1 MAQQVQE
8 FRLETCRLA
17 EIVQGEDF
25 QAALAKGVIPG
36 CLAIQVGELKGHG
49 YFADDEFVDSVL
61 VAVQRADA
69 AREKG
74 VRLGYT
80 HYDGWVHS
88 DPLEIYMGRARN
100 PRREGDQVR
109 VDCHI
114 LRGASKAH
122 REKVL
127 GMAEDDPAAL
137 GLSIAGTRD
146 VLAETNFVLAH
157 RDAEGNFKSP
167 DSRNPRNLPHM
178 RLRSL
183 SGIDF
188 VGDPAS
194 SNQGLLSALA
204 GSRVEEIARALCDP
218 TAPEVA
224 GLSELR
230 HAVQQQLNQQ
240 GTTLP
245 RAPQEVPMSAPNAT
259 GAEDARL
266 AAAADPGAANADVL
280 ALNAKIEALTLANEQ
295 ERQRREASDQRVA
308 QLELRQRRNE
318 AEVWASEN
326 MALVPGLSL
335 AQKADL
341 LVGLSILPEQLG
353 TLVLAAFQGANEA
366 IKASSHAVIGAP
378 ADARAV
384 AAAAGAGGIQ
394 GELAERVARLKAQP
408 QFASASDVDLMVVA
422 LRQDPDF
429 ERRYTD
435 ASVVSIGGGK

>member
-1 MAQQVQE
+1 MAQQSQE

-17 EIVQGEDF
+17 EISPGEDF
-25 QAALAKGVIPG
+25 SAALAKGVIPG
-36 CLAIQVGELKGHG
+36 CLAIQVGELKGWE

-61 VAVQRADA
+61 AAAQRADGG
-69 AREKG
+69 REKG
-74 VRLGYT
+74 LRLGYT
-80 HYDGWVHS
+80 HFDGWVHS

-109 VDCHI
+109 IDCHI
-114 LRGASKAH
+114 LRGASKEH

-137 GLSIAGTRD
+137 GLSISGTRD

-167 DSRNPRNLPHM
+167 DPRNSRNLPHM
-178 RLRSL
+178 RLRAL

-188 VGDPAS
+188 VGHPAS
-194 SNQGLLSALA
+194 SNQGLLSAMA

-218 TAPEVA
+218 NAPEVA
-224 GLSELR
+224 GLGELR

-245 RAPQEVPMSAPNAT
+245 RAPQEVPMSASNAT

-266 AAAADPGAANADVL
+266 AVAEPGAANADVL
-280 ALNAKIEALTLANEQ
+280 ALNARIEALTLANEQ

-308 QLELRQRRNE
+308 QLELKQRRSE

-341 LVGLSILPEQLG
+341 LVGLSMLPETLG
-353 TLVLAAFQGANEA
+353 TLVLQAFQNANEA
-366 IKASSHAVIGAP
+366 IKASSHAVIGST
-378 ADARAV
+378 DASNAV
-384 AAAAGAGGIQ
+384 AASASASGLQ
-394 GELAERVARLKAQP
+394 GELQERVMRLKAQP
-408 QFASASDVDLMVVA
+408 QFAGATDVDLMVVA

-429 ERRYTD
+429 ERRYNE
-435 ASVVSIGGGK
+435 ASVVSISGGK